1 MIVEEYVRLTEEFCH
16 KLDVVQS
23 SIYES
28 KTKKELVEAGI
39 DIMFGN
45 ALQGLYQGGEITKD
59 SFEEKLNLLPD
70 FMQDKTRK
78 RIEAEA
84 TK

>member
-16 KLDVVQS
+16 KLDVVAS

-28 KTKKELVEAGI
+28 KSKKQLVEAGI
-39 DIMFGN
+39 DIMFGH
-45 ALQGLYQGGEITKD
+45 ALSGLYMDGEITKD
-59 SFEEKLNLLPD
+59 SFEENLNLLPD
-70 FMQDKTRK
+70 FMQESTRK
-78 RIEAEA
+78 KIEAEA

>member
-16 KLDVVQS
+16 KLDVVAS

-28 KTKKELVEAGI
+28 KSKKQLVEAGI
-39 DIMFGN
+39 DIMFGH

-59 SFEEKLNLLPD
+59 SFEENLNLLPD